1 MLEQDNLADFYLG
14 RGPDAKYLGTIS
26 HGAPGQLK
34 VWTRFTAPDPEEKL
48 FQSSDFCT
56 AVVDLMTHCTEATP
70 EEGPGFRYAWTTWPH
85 ERDDSSDT
93 AWTYSFDNGAVYVDR
108 RGYLQ
113 AVIYSNQARKPSV
126 YPVPR

>member
-1 MLEQDNLADFYLG
+1 MLEEDNLADFYLG

-26 HGAPGQLK
+26 HGAPGQLR
-34 VWTRFTAPDPEEKL
+34 VWTRFTTPDPEERL
-48 FQSSDFCT
+48 FQASDFCT
-56 AVVDLMTHCTEATP
+56 AVVKLMGHAPGEATGDEP
-70 EEGPGFRYAWTTWPH
+70 IRLAWTTWPH
-85 ERDDSSDT
+85 ERDDSSGT
-93 AWTYSFDNGAVYVDR
+93 AWAYSFDNGAVYVDR